1 MYNIKEQDNR
11 VIVTL
16 NWGEIYNKK
25 WELYE
30 WLEFILNK
38 HWIDYK
44 VKSREYEDEYWVM
57 LIYEGWNIEYNGF
70 LGNEEQIY
78 EDILEDNNILFSYNN

>member
-1 MYNIKEQDNR
+1 
-11 VIVTL
+11 
-16 NWGEIYNKK
+16 
-25 WELYE
+25 
-30 WLEFILNK
+30 
-38 HWIDYK
+38 
-44 VKSREYEDEYWVM
+44 M